1 MAEDVDL
8 VGSRVSVMHLAYDCL
23 GCTNT
28 VAVTIADGKAVGGHR
43 RLIQRPRDCPNCG
56 QRIEITVVAEAPQP
70 VR

>member
-8 VGSRVSVMHLAYDCL
+8 VGSRVSMMHLAYDCL
-23 GCTNT
+23 GCGKT
-28 VAVTIADGKAVGGHR
+28 VAVTIADGKAPAGHR

-56 QRIEITVVAEAPQP
+56 QMIEISVVAETPER